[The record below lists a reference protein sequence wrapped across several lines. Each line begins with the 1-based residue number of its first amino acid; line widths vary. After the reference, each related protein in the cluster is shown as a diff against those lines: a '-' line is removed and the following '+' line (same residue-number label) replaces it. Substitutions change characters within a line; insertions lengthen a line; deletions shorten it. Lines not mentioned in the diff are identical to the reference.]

1 MCVRASCVRARVTM
15 IGAHR
20 WVSAPRSE
28 EYPNLR
34 FRDRA
39 VASCGLDDV
48 SARAYTDKDIIKTAT
63 LKLF

>member
-1 MCVRASCVRARVTM
+1 VCVRASCVRARVTM

-28 EYPNLR
+28 EYPNSR
-34 FRDRA
+34 VQAKA

-48 SARAYTDKDIIKTAT
+48 SARAYTDKDIIKTAI
-63 LKLF
+63 LKFF

>member
-1 MCVRASCVRARVTM
+1 M

-34 FRDRA
+34 FRDTA
-39 VASCGLDDV
+39 VALCGLDDV

-63 LKLF
+63 LKFF